1 MKKLILLS
9 MLCLGVFSA
18 QAQWFRVWKGEE
30 STRYDISEIKTIPYA
45 FAGSTLTVG
54 EQSYATTEIDSITII
69 NPVTITWN
77 GASATID
84 IPENVE
90 GVTYEIAGGHVVINN
105 TNTCTEHEFILKGS
119 SNDGSFTY
127 NGNYK
132 TKFHLNGI
140 SLTSTKGPAM
150 DIECG
155 KRIDLK
161 LKQGTVNS
169 FTDATERENYDET
182 YDGSKAAF
190 YCKGHMELS
199 GAGSLT
205 VTGNFKHAMSIKEYL
220 FMKSTVGTLT
230 INSAVSDGLRVG
242 EYFMMNGGNL
252 VVKNVGGDGIQ
263 VATKTNTE
271 EELNGQ
277 FIMNGGSINVSVTAV
292 DKKGI
297 RLDDNATD
305 EYVATVVPEMYINDG
320 TITVDIAADAWGS
333 RGIDCDGNITIGTE
347 ETSPTVNVSTDN
359 TRYYTDPD
367 TGEDKRACC
376 IKTNLTLLIAGG
388 TTTVYAFGPYA
399 RGIRAHRLRTTGG
412 VLSVSRKGSNA
423 QRVTLDANPDGSPT
437 YKNEGGTIKGFSE
450 TSIDYK

>member
-9 MLCLGVFSA
+9 MMCLGAFSA
-18 QAQWFRVWKGEE
+18 QAQWFRVWQGEE
-30 STRYDISEIKTIPYA
+30 STRYDISEIKNIPYA
-45 FAGSTLTVG
+45 FAGSSLTVG
-54 EQSYATTEIDSITII
+54 EQIYATNEIDSITII

-77 GASATID
+77 GTSVAID

-105 TNTCTEHEFILKGS
+105 TNTSTEHEFILKGS

-140 SLTSTKGPAM
+140 SLTSTKGSAF

-161 LKQGTVNS
+161 LKQGTENS
-169 FTDATERENYDET
+169 FTDAATRVNFDESN
-182 YDGSKAAF
+182 DGAKAAF

-199 GAGSLT
+199 GGGTLMVS
-205 VTGNFKHAMSIKEYL
+205 GNFRHAMSIKEYL
-220 FMKSTVGTLT
+220 FMKSTVGTVT
-230 INSAVSDGLRVG
+230 INSAVSDGLRAG

-252 VVKNVGGDGIQ
+252 IVKNVGGDGIQ
-263 VATKTNTE
+263 VETKTNTE

-297 RLDDNATD
+297 RLDDNSTD
-305 EYVATVVPEMYINDG
+305 EHVATVVPEMYFNDG
-320 TITVDIAADAWGS
+320 TITVDIATTALGS

-347 ETSPTVNVSTDN
+347 ETSPTVNVSMNN
-359 TRYYTDPD
+359 TNFYTDPD
-367 TGEDKRACC
+367 TGEQKRACGM
-376 IKTNLTLLIAGG
+376 KTNNTLLIASGN
-388 TTTVYAFGPYA
+388 TTVSAWGPKA
-399 RGIRAHRLRTTGG
+399 RGVRAAYLRATGG
-412 VLSVSRKGSNA
+412 KLTVTKKGSGSEGI
-423 QRVTLDANPDGSPT
+423 TLENE
-437 YKNEGGTIKGFSE
+437 YKSEGGTVTGAIA
-450 TSIDYK
+450 YK

>member
-9 MLCLGVFSA
+9 LMSLAAFSA
-18 QAQWFRVWKGEE
+18 QAQWFRVWQGEE
-30 STRYDISEIKTIPYA
+30 STRYDISEIKNIPYA
-45 FAGSTLTVG
+45 FAGSSLTIG
-54 EQSYATTEIDSITII
+54 EQEFATADIDSITII

-77 GASATID
+77 GTSVAVD
-84 IPENVE
+84 IPDNVE
-90 GVTYEIAGGHVVINN
+90 GVTVEATGGHVVINN
-105 TNTCTEHEFILKGS
+105 VNTTTEQEFILKGS
-119 SNDGSFTY
+119 SSDGSLTY
-127 NGNYK
+127 NGSFK
-132 TKFHLNGI
+132 TKFHLHGI

-205 VTGNFKHAMSIKEYL
+205 VTGNFKHAMRIKEYL
-220 FMKSTVGTLT
+220 FVKSTLGTLT
-230 INSAVSDGLRVG
+230 INGAVSDGLRVG

-263 VATKTNTE
+263 VEAKTNTE

-277 FIMNGGSINVSVTAV
+277 FILNGGSINVSVTAV

-305 EYVATVVPEMYINDG
+305 EHVATVVPEMYIVMA
-320 TITVDIAADAWGS
+320 I
-333 RGIDCDGNITIGTE
+333 
-347 ETSPTVNVSTDN
+347 
-359 TRYYTDPD
+359 
-367 TGEDKRACC
+367 
-376 IKTNLTLLIAGG
+376 
-388 TTTVYAFGPYA
+388 
-399 RGIRAHRLRTTGG
+399 
-412 VLSVSRKGSNA
+412 
-423 QRVTLDANPDGSPT
+423 
-437 YKNEGGTIKGFSE
+437 
-450 TSIDYK
+450 

>member
-1 MKKLILLS
+1 MKRLIFLS
-9 MLCLGVFSA
+9 LMCLCAFSA
-18 QAQWFRVWKGEE
+18 QAQWFRVWQGEE
-30 STRYDISEIKTIPYA
+30 STRYDISEIKNIPYA
-45 FAGSTLTVG
+45 FAGSSLTIG
-54 EQSYATTEIDSITII
+54 EQEYATADIDSITII

-77 GASATID
+77 GTSVAVD
-84 IPENVE
+84 IPDNVE
-90 GVTYEIAGGHVVINN
+90 GVTVEATGGHVVINN
-105 TNTCTEHEFILKGS
+105 TNTTTEQEFILKGS
-119 SNDGSFTY
+119 SSDGSLTY
-127 NGNYK
+127 NGSFK

-140 SLTSTKGPAM
+140 SLTSTKGPAI

-155 KRIDLK
+155 KRIDMK

-220 FMKSTVGTLT
+220 FVKSTLGTLT
-230 INSAVSDGLRVG
+230 INGAVSDGLRVG

-263 VATKTNTE
+263 VEAKTNTE

-277 FIMNGGSINVSVTAV
+277 FILNGGSINVSVTAV

-305 EYVATVVPEMYINDG
+305 EHVATVVPEMYINDG
-320 TITVDIAADAWGS
+320 TISVDIATAAFGS
-333 RGIDCDGNITIGTE
+333 RGIDCDGNMTVGTA
-347 ETSPTVNVSTDN
+347 ETSPTVNVTINN
-359 TRYYTDPD
+359 TNFYTDPD
-367 TGEDKRACC
+367 TQEQKRATG
-376 IKTNLTLLIAGG
+376 IKTNNTLLIAGG
-388 TTTVYAFGPYA
+388 TTTVSASGTKA
-399 RGIRAHRLRTTGG
+399 RGVRAATLVSTGG
-412 VLSVSRKGSNA
+412 VLTVSKSGTASEGITLENYFNKKTA
-423 QRVTLDANPDGSPT
+423 GGTVTGNIT
-437 YKNEGGTIKGFSE
+437 YK
-450 TSIDYK
+450 

>member
-1 MKKLILLS
+1 MKRLIFLSLLS
-9 MLCLGVFSA
+9 LCAFSA
-18 QAQWFRVWKGEE
+18 QAQWFRVWQGEE
-30 STRYDISEIKTIPYA
+30 STRYDISEIKNIPYA
-45 FAGSTLTVG
+45 FAGSSLTIG
-54 EQSYATTEIDSITII
+54 EQEYATADIDSITII

-77 GASATID
+77 GTSVAVD
-84 IPENVE
+84 IPDNVE
-90 GVTYEIAGGHVVINN
+90 GVTVEATGGHVVINN
-105 TNTCTEHEFILKGS
+105 TNTTTEQEFILKGS
-119 SNDGSFTY
+119 SSDGSLTY
-127 NGNYK
+127 NGSFK

-140 SLTSTKGPAM
+140 SLTSTKGPAI

-155 KRIDLK
+155 KRIDMK

-220 FMKSTVGTLT
+220 FVKSTLGTLT
-230 INSAVSDGLRVG
+230 INGAVSDGLRVG

-263 VATKTNTE
+263 VEAKTNTE

-277 FIMNGGSINVSVTAV
+277 FILNGGSINVSVTAV

-305 EYVATVVPEMYINDG
+305 EHVATVVPEMYINDG
-320 TITVDIAADAWGS
+320 TISVDIATAAFGS
-333 RGIDCDGNITIGTE
+333 RGIDCDGNMTVGTA
-347 ETSPTVNVSTDN
+347 ETSPTVNVTINN
-359 TRYYTDPD
+359 TNFYTDPD
-367 TGEDKRACC
+367 TQEQKRATG
-376 IKTNLTLLIAGG
+376 IKTNNTLLIAGG
-388 TTTVYAFGPYA
+388 TTTVSASGTKA
-399 RGIRAHRLRTTGG
+399 RGVRAATLVSTGG
-412 VLSVSRKGSNA
+412 VLTVSKSGTASEGITLENYFNKKTA
-423 QRVTLDANPDGSPT
+423 GGTVTGNIT
-437 YKNEGGTIKGFSE
+437 YK
-450 TSIDYK
+450 

>member
-140 SLTSTKGPAM
+140 SLTSTKGSAF

-161 LKQGTVNS
+161 LKQGTENS
-169 FTDATERENYDET
+169 FTDAATRVNFDESN
-182 YDGSKAAF
+182 DGAKAAF

-199 GAGSLT
+199 GGGTLT
-205 VTGNFKHAMSIKEYL
+205 VSGNFKHAMSIKEYL

-242 EYFMMNGGNL
+242 EYFMMNGGNII
-252 VVKNVGGDGIQ
+252 VKNVGGDGIQ

-297 RLDDNATD
+297 RLDDNSTD
-305 EYVATVVPEMYINDG
+305 ERVATVVPEMYINDG

-333 RGIDCDGNITIGTE
+333 RGIDCDGNITIGAE
-347 ETSPTVNVSTDN
+347 ETSPTVNVTIN
-359 TRYYTDPD
+359 QTNFYTDPD
-367 TGEDKRACC
+367 TGDQKRACG
-376 IKTNLTLLIAGG
+376 IKTNYTLLIANGNTTVSASGPKARGVRATTLRATGG
-388 TTTVYAFGPYA
+388 TLKVTKKGSGSE
-399 RGIRAHRLRTTGG
+399 GIR
-412 VLSVSRKGSNA
+412 
-423 QRVTLDANPDGSPT
+423 LDNE
-437 YKNEGGTIKGFSE
+437 YKSEGGTVTGAFAYS
-450 TSIDYK
+450 